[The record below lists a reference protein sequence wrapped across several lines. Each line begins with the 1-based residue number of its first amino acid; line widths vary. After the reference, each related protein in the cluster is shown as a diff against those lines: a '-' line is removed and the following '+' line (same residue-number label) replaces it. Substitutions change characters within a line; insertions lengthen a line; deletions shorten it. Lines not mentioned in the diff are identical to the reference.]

1 MGFSRQEYCSGL
13 PCPPQGSN
21 LGLLHWQVDS
31 LPLQDQ
37 RRPHIPNT
45 GRQRVN
51 SWVLGDLR
59 KCVAIIFSSFKGK
72 LRLPFTQPGNL
83 LYCFQLEKSSAI
95 ICHGSSLSKT
105 SASQLKYNASHICNL
120 NISSSHIFK
129 RKRKSLMLIFFFF
142 LVMLHSL
149 RDASSLTR
157 DQTRVSC
164 SRVLTTGLPGKF
176 LIIYFI

>member
-1 MGFSRQEYCSGL
+1 MGFSRQEYCSGM

-31 LPLQDQ
+31 LPLQDK

-45 GRQRVN
+45 GRQSQLVSPWGSKKMHGN
-51 SWVLGDLR
+51 HY
-59 KCVAIIFSSFKGK
+59 SSFKGK
-72 LRLPFTQPGNL
+72 LRLPFTQPGNR

-120 NISSSHIFK
+120 KISSSHIFK
-129 RKRKSLMLIFFFF
+129 RKRKSLMLILFSFW
-142 LVMLHSL
+142 S
-149 RDASSLTR
+149 
-157 DQTRVSC
+157 
-164 SRVLTTGLPGKF
+164 
-176 LIIYFI
+176 YFTA